1 MDQSHKSMIIKDAKG
16 NEKECEI
23 IYKFDSDQTQKSYVI
38 YTDGT
43 KENGLLKVY
52 ANIYDKTGTDLNLK
66 PIETE
71 EEWNTIEALL
81 AKLEDLAHEQKNE
94 NTSN

>member
-1 MDQSHKSMIIKDAKG
+1 MNTNYKVFFARDAKG
-16 NEKECEI
+16 NEKEYEI
-23 IYKFDSDQTQKSYVI
+23 IYKFDSDQTKKSYII
-38 YTDGT
+38 YTDHE

-52 ANIYDKTGTDLNLK
+52 ANVYDKTGVNKSFL

-81 AKLEDLAHEQKNE
+81 AKLEALTNE
-94 NTSN
+94 

>member
-1 MDQSHKSMIIKDAKG
+1 MDTNYKVFLAKDAKG
-16 NEKECEI
+16 NEKEYEI
-23 IYKFDSDQTQKSYVI
+23 IYTFESQQTKKNYII
-38 YTDGT
+38 YTDGK

-52 ANIYDKTGTDLNLK
+52 ANVYDKTGTNRNLQ

-81 AKLEDLAHEQKNE
+81 KKLEDLNE
-94 NTSN
+94 KKE